1 MTPAPAAPDLPR
13 FRLLLVPERQ
23 ALPAGTP
30 STLRMLVRVQAPERG
45 AADAPRGP
53 LAIALVLDRSGSMS
67 GAPLAEARA
76 CARTIVDR
84 LEPRDRVAVFAFDD
98 EVECLAPPTA
108 ASERTRLHDAIDR
121 IAEGGRTD
129 LHGGWRTGAD
139 ALAACLVDGG
149 LHRVVLLSD
158 GCANEG
164 ETDLEAIAAQCRD
177 LARKGV
183 STSTYG
189 LGRGFNEELMQAMA
203 RAGRGNAYYGQ
214 TAADLADPFA
224 EEFDLLSSLC
234 AREPV
239 LKLTVPGALAVRML
253 NDYEPAGDTP
263 NAWRLPDLAY
273 GSEAWA
279 LVEIDVPAGAAGEA
293 FEPPVV
299 VTVEAGARVGTP
311 LYLIATLPALP
322 RVDAAVHASLASD
335 PLVARRLD
343 EIAAAE
349 ALAQVRR
356 ALLDGDLARAKALLA
371 GARARFVHSEWV
383 GDVLS
388 TMERTIDERESWLSA
403 KEASFSALK
412 MRRRLASL
420 TEPEFTALDPNDI
433 PRFLRR
439 KTQQG
444 RGEAPK

>member
-1 MTPAPAAPDLPR
+1 M
-13 FRLLLVPERQ
+13 
-23 ALPAGTP
+23 
-30 STLRMLVRVQAPERG
+30 
-45 AADAPRGP
+45 
-53 LAIALVLDRSGSMS
+53 
-67 GAPLAEARA
+67 
-76 CARTIVDR
+76 
-84 LEPRDRVAVFAFDD
+84 
-98 EVECLAPPTA
+98 
-108 ASERTRLHDAIDR
+108 
-121 IAEGGRTD
+121 
-129 LHGGWRTGAD
+129 
-139 ALAACLVDGG
+139 
-149 LHRVVLLSD
+149 
-158 GCANEG
+158 
-164 ETDLEAIAAQCRD
+164 
-177 LARKGV
+177 
-183 STSTYG
+183 
-189 LGRGFNEELMQAMA
+189 
-203 RAGRGNAYYGQ
+203 
-214 TAADLADPFA
+214 
-224 EEFDLLSSLC
+224 
-234 AREPV
+234 
-239 LKLTVPGALAVRML
+239 
-253 NDYEPAGDTP
+253 
-263 NAWRLPDLAY
+263 
-273 GSEAWA
+273 
-279 LVEIDVPAGAAGEA
+279 
-293 FEPPVV
+293 
-299 VTVEAGARVGTP
+299 EAGARVGTP